1 MDYQEDNKKEKST
14 FNENTS
20 EDTVVTTKR
29 RKQNPSQE
37 QTTSKNI
44 SRRNEGASKNDSG
57 RKHASARTDKNQY
70 TFFRT
75 MSDPDSAFNIA
86 MTYVFAFVAVYFAF
100 CIFSEAGALG
110 SLIRFLCF
118 GLFSFSTYA
127 IPLFLL
133 LQGITWRH
141 DIRNRTLLRKTVSTF
156 VALLFLSSLFYLK
169 DNFLHG
175 ASFDSA
181 SEFLRMFFD
190 WDDPKG
196 AANGGG
202 LFGSLLGW
210 GLYSVFGKVGTILIF
225 ALVILLY
232 LIFFFN
238 FNPKAFV
245 LRTYKYFKL
254 RAQIGKGKRDA
265 KRLSKEEQRKTDIA
279 KEEEENRKISA
290 AEFDP
295 LSEPKP
301 PARVQAKRVVHA
313 KAATNSPL
321 PMPQN
326 KPTQQHKPSSE
337 IKPDEEKH
345 ERFKNAFS
353 DYTITDGTIK
363 SRETSE
369 STEELAKKKLNSTE
383 GVSSSSIDELAHD
396 RSPFTQGDEDP
407 DDVPNFKKSAG
418 ASKSAE
424 IDLDDDDDDAASQ
437 SFDDIKKLTKIE
449 STPDKKNIPVPN
461 PRVVKVSDPI
471 LETSADE
478 DADEQDEI
486 ISAKNRASDA
496 PSLPK
501 YLFPPLSL
509 LEKSSTLHG
518 ASVDADSDPIAIT
531 LRQTLRNF
539 NVNTTVSNISRGPR
553 ITRYELVP
561 DTGIRIR
568 AIANLVDD
576 ISMAL
581 ATAGIRIE
589 APIPG
594 KAAVG
599 VEVPNAS
606 PTTVRL
612 RSLLDNEAFKSAPA
626 KTTICLGA
634 DIGGDAVYA
643 DIAKMPHMLIAGAT
657 GMGKSVCINTI
668 ITSIL
673 YKARPDEVKLIL
685 VDPKKV
691 ELNVYSGIPHLLI
704 PVVSDP
710 SQAAGALAWAVNEME
725 SRFDRIEAE
734 GVRNIKGYNKAIEGD
749 PSKEPMCQ
757 IVIIIDELADLM
769 MSSPDSVETSI
780 CRIAQKARA
789 AGIHLIIGTQ
799 RPSVD
804 VITGLIKAN
813 IPSRIAFHVSSQ
825 IDSRTILDTAGAEKL
840 LNNGDMLFYPAGI
853 PKPRRIQGAFVD
865 DDEVERVTTF
875 LKKNSKGAT
884 YDDNVLEEIKKAA
897 EKCAQN
903 GKRKSDSD
911 GDDGSIDGILDD
923 PKFNAAIDV
932 AFEANK
938 ISTSLLQRKLSIGF
952 GRAAKYIDAM
962 CDLGIVSEPDGQKP
976 REVLMTRSEYY
987 ERKNRHEE

>member
-14 FNENTS
+14 LNENNS
-20 EDTVVTTKR
+20 EDTAVTPKR
-29 RKQNPSQE
+29 RRQGASSQE
-37 QTTSKNI
+37 QASSKSASRRSEGISKNE
-44 SRRNEGASKNDSG
+44 SN
-57 RKHASARTDKNQY
+57 RKHASPAADKNQY

-75 MSDPDSAFNIA
+75 LSDADSAFNIA

-100 CIFSEAGALG
+100 CIFAEAGALG
-110 SLIRFLCF
+110 NLVQFLCF
-118 GLFSFSTYA
+118 GLFSFSTYV
-127 IPLFLL
+127 IPLFIL

-141 DIRNRTLLRKTVSTF
+141 DIRNRAILRKTISTF
-156 VALLFLSSLFYLK
+156 VAILFLSALFYLK
-169 DNFLHG
+169 DNFLHS

-181 SEFLRMFFD
+181 GEFFGMFFD

-196 AANGGG
+196 AVNGGG
-202 LFGSLLGW
+202 LLGSLLGW
-210 GLYSVFGKVGTILIF
+210 CLYSVFGKVGTILIF

-238 FNPKAFV
+238 FNPKTFV
-245 LRTYKYFKL
+245 LKTYKYFKL
-254 RAQIGKGKRDA
+254 KAQSNKGKRDA
-265 KRLSKEEQRKTDIA
+265 KKLA
-279 KEEEENRKISA
+279 KEEEKKAVIIEEEDEDRRIAA

-295 LSEPKP
+295 FSEPKP
-301 PARVQAKRVVHA
+301 PVRVQAKRIVHA
-313 KAATNSPL
+313 KEAVKTPL
-321 PMPQN
+321 PAPQN
-326 KPTQQHKPSSE
+326 KPVQESKES
-337 IKPDEEKH
+337 EEKH

-353 DYTITDGTIK
+353 DYTITDGP
-363 SRETSE
+363 SE
-369 STEELAKKKLNSTE
+369 KHNTLDTTEELAKKKMNSSE

-396 RSPFTQGDEDP
+396 RSPFTQGDEDL
-407 DDVPNFKKSAG
+407 DDIPKSKKGSASSK
-418 ASKSAE
+418 ASD
-424 IDLDDDDDDAASQ
+424 IDLDDDDEDTASQ
-437 SFDDIKKLTKIE
+437 SFDDIKRLTKIE
-449 STPDKKNIPVPN
+449 STPDKKSIPVPN
-461 PRVVKVSDPI
+461 PRVVKVSDS
-471 LETSADE
+471 LTEKDLDK
-478 DADEQDEI
+478 DADKQEENI
-486 ISAKNRASDA
+486 VTRKTPEVA

-501 YLFPPLSL
+501 YVFPPLSL
-509 LEKSSTLHG
+509 LEKSTSLHG
-518 ASVDADSDPIAIT
+518 TAVDAESDPVAIT

-612 RSLLDNEAFKSAPA
+612 RSLLDNDAFKSAPA
-626 KTTICLGA
+626 KTTICLGS

-884 YDDNVLEEIKKAA
+884 YDDHVLEEIKKAA

-903 GKRKSDSD
+903 GKRKSESD

-976 REVLMTRSEYY
+976 REVLMTRNEYY

>member
-1 MDYQEDNKKEKST
+1 MDNRDDNKKEKST
-14 FNENTS
+14 ENES
-20 EDTVVTTKR
+20 AQESTVASKR
-29 RKQNPSQE
+29 RKQGPSSQDHDYIK
-37 QTTSKNI
+37 THSKG
-44 SRRNEGASKNDSG
+44 NESSYKNESVRKRGASSP
-57 RKHASARTDKNQY
+57 DKNQHM
-70 TFFRT
+70 FFKNA
-75 MSDPDSAFNIA
+75 SNPDSAFNIA
-86 MTYVFAFVAVYFAF
+86 MTYVLAFIAIYFTF
-100 CIFSEAGALG
+100 CIFSDAGAIFG
-110 SLIRFLCF
+110 KIIRFLSF
-118 GLFSFSTYA
+118 GLFSSAAFFV
-127 IPLFLL
+127 PFFLL
-133 LQGITWRH
+133 LQGIRWRH
-141 DIRNRTLLRKTVSTF
+141 DVRNKGVLKKTISTF
-156 VALLFLSSLFYLK
+156 VALVFISALFYLK
-169 DNFLHG
+169 DNFLHS
-175 ASFDSA
+175 ASFDTL
-181 SEFLRMFFD
+181 SEFFGMFFD
-190 WDDPKG
+190 WDNPEASRK
-196 AANGGG
+196 GGG
-202 LFGSLLGW
+202 LLGSLLGW
-210 GLYSVFGKVGTILIF
+210 CLYSVFGKIGTILIF
-225 ALVILLY
+225 TLVFLLY
-232 LIFFFN
+232 SIFFFN
-238 FNPKAFV
+238 FNPKTFAFKIH
-245 LRTYKYFKL
+245 KYIKL
-254 RAQIGKGKRDA
+254 KAQAIKGKRDA
-265 KRLSKEEQRKTDIA
+265 KKLVKQKKTREIPEED
-279 KEEEENRKISA
+279 EEDTAYDVEIE
-290 AEFDP
+290 P
-295 LSEPKP
+295 LPEPEVP
-301 PARVQAKRVVHA
+301 RVQARRITREKNDEKPV
-313 KAATNSPL
+313 L
-321 PMPQN
+321 PEIIN
-326 KPTQQHKPSSE
+326 VSSVE
-337 IKPDEEKH
+337 RNAENERHEK
-345 ERFKNAFS
+345 FKNAFADYEEADLMS
-353 DYTITDGTIK
+353 DGNEIYESVEETAKIK
-363 SRETSE
+363 M
-369 STEELAKKKLNSTE
+369 NSAD
-383 GVSSSSIDELAHD
+383 GVSSSSIDELAFD
-396 RSPFTQGDEDP
+396 RSPFTLGDEESDTEP
-407 DDVPNFKKSAG
+407 KMKKSAILFDD
-418 ASKSAE
+418 S
-424 IDLDDDDDDAASQ
+424 DFDDDDDDSSAQ
-437 SFDDIKKLTKIE
+437 SLDDIRKLTKIQK
-449 STPDKKNIPVPN
+449 TPTRNGFSSPNSKALNVNSSSDKPSDNKADGALKNAPVQS
-461 PRVVKVSDPI
+461 K
-471 LETSADE
+471 
-478 DADEQDEI
+478 
-486 ISAKNRASDA
+486 
-496 PSLPK
+496 PK
-501 YLFPPLSL
+501 YVFPPLSL
-509 LEKSSTLHG
+509 LEKSASLHTG
-518 ASVDADSDPIAIT
+518 TIKAENDPIAIT
-531 LRQTLRNF
+531 LCQTLRSF

-561 DTGIRIR
+561 DTGVRIR
-568 AIANLVDD
+568 SIANLVDD

-599 VEVPNAS
+599 VEVPNTT

-612 RSLLDNEAFKSAPA
+612 RSLLDNDAFKTASA
-626 KTTICLGA
+626 KTTVCLGA
-634 DIGGDAVYA
+634 DIGGDAIYA

-725 SRFDRIEAE
+725 SRFDKIEAE

-853 PKPRRIQGAFVD
+853 PKPKRIQGAFVD

-875 LKKNSKGAT
+875 LKNNSKGAV
-884 YDDNVLEEIKKAA
+884 YDDDVIEEIKKAA
-897 EKCAQN
+897 EKCAQS
-903 GKRKSDSD
+903 GKRRSDSD
-911 GDDGSIDGILDD
+911 GDDGNIDGILDD
-923 PKFNAAIDV
+923 PKFNAAIDI

-976 REVLMTRSEYY
+976 REVLMSRSEYY

>member
-1 MDYQEDNKKEKST
+1 MDHHDDNKKEKT
-14 FNENTS
+14 TENGNAS
-20 EDTVVTTKR
+20 ESTVVASKK
-29 RKQNPSQE
+29 RKQGPSSQE
-37 QTTSKNI
+37 QDYVKNHSKR
-44 SRRNEGASKNDSG
+44 SESSYKNESA
-57 RKHASARTDKNQY
+57 RKHGNSSVDKNQY
-70 TFFRT
+70 SFFRT
-75 MSDPDSAFNIA
+75 ASDPDSAFNIA
-86 MTYVFAFVAVYFAF
+86 MTYVLAFIAIYFAF
-100 CIFSEAGALG
+100 CIFSEAGAIFG
-110 SLIRFLCF
+110 RVIRFFCF
-118 GLFSFSTYA
+118 GLFSSAAFF

-133 LQGITWRH
+133 LQGISWRH
-141 DIRNRTLLRKTVSTF
+141 DVRNKALLKKTISTF
-156 VALLFLSSLFYLK
+156 IALVFISSMFYLK
-169 DNFLHG
+169 DNFLHS
-175 ASFDSA
+175 ASFDTI
-181 SEFLRMFFD
+181 SEFLGMFFD
-190 WDDPKG
+190 WENPKG
-196 AANGGG
+196 ARNGGG
-202 LFGSLLGW
+202 LLGSLLGW
-210 GLYSVFGKVGTILIF
+210 CLYGIFGKIGTILIF
-225 ALVILLY
+225 TLVFLLY
-232 LIFFFN
+232 SIFFFT
-238 FNPKAFV
+238 FNPKTFV
-245 LRTYKYFKL
+245 LKVLKYFKL
-254 RAQIGKGKRDA
+254 KVQSIKGKMDA
-265 KRLSKEEQRKTDIA
+265 KKLMKQEKARENSKEDEKNITYDVEI
-279 KEEEENRKISA
+279 E
-290 AEFDP
+290 P
-295 LSEPKP
+295 LPEPEHPIK
-301 PARVQAKRVVHA
+301 VQARRITREKSDE
-313 KAATNSPL
+313 KPFLPEIINMSATEKNPDDERHEKFKNTFFEYDESEL
-321 PMPQN
+321 TSEGN
-326 KPTQQHKPSSE
+326 EALESSE
-337 IKPDEEKH
+337 
-345 ERFKNAFS
+345 
-353 DYTITDGTIK
+353 
-363 SRETSE
+363 ET
-369 STEELAKKKLNSTE
+369 AKRKMNSAD
-383 GVSSSSIDELAHD
+383 GVSSSSIDELAFD
-396 RSPFTQGDEDP
+396 RSPFTLGEDEP
-407 DDVPNFKKSAG
+407 DTTPKVKKSAILFDE
-418 ASKSAE
+418 S
-424 IDLDDDDDDAASQ
+424 DFDDDDNDIASQ
-437 SFDDIKKLTKIE
+437 SLNDIRKLTKIQK
-449 STPDKKNIPVPN
+449 TPDRNGITSPNSRALNVKDSLSKIQSDDENDNAQEGLILNKKTPVPS
-461 PRVVKVSDPI
+461 K
-471 LETSADE
+471 
-478 DADEQDEI
+478 
-486 ISAKNRASDA
+486 
-496 PSLPK
+496 PK
-501 YLFPPLSL
+501 YVFPPLSL
-509 LEKSSTLHG
+509 LEKSTSLHRG
-518 ASVDADSDPIAIT
+518 AINAENDPVAIT
-531 LRQTLRNF
+531 LCQTLKSF

-568 AIANLVDD
+568 SIANLVDD

-594 KAAVG
+594 KSAVG
-599 VEVPNAS
+599 VEVPNTT

-612 RSLLDNEAFKSAPA
+612 RSLLDNDAFKSAHA
-626 KTTICLGA
+626 KTTVCLGA
-634 DIGGDAVYA
+634 DIGGDAIYA

-725 SRFDRIEAE
+725 SRFDKIEAE

-853 PKPRRIQGAFVD
+853 PKPKRIQGAFVD

-875 LKKNSKGAT
+875 LKNNSKGAV
-884 YDDNVLEEIKKAA
+884 YDDNVIEEIKKAA
-897 EKCAQN
+897 EKCAQS
-903 GKRKSDSD
+903 GKRRSDSD

-923 PKFNAAIDV
+923 PKFNAAVDI

-976 REVLMTRSEYY
+976 REVLMSRSEYY

>member
-1 MDYQEDNKKEKST
+1 MDYRDDNKAENST
-14 FNENTS
+14 LNENTS
-20 EDTVVTTKR
+20 EDTVVTPKR
-29 RKQNPSQE
+29 RKQNPASQE
-37 QTTSKNI
+37 QTSHK
-44 SRRNEGASKNDSG
+44 SSPRRAEAASKNDIN
-57 RKHASARTDKNQY
+57 RKGNASVTDKNQY
-70 TFFRT
+70 SFFKKT
-75 MSDPDSAFNIA
+75 SDPDSAFNIA
-86 MTYVFAFVAVYFAF
+86 MTYVLAFVAIYFAF
-100 CIFSEAGALG
+100 CIFSDAGAIIG
-110 SLIRFLCF
+110 RFIRFICF
-118 GLFSFSTYA
+118 GLFSTTAYV
-127 IPLFLL
+127 IPFFLL
-133 LQGITWRH
+133 LQGITWRQ
-141 DIRNRTLLRKTVSTF
+141 DIRRKAILRKIISTF
-156 VALLFLSSLFYLK
+156 IALLFLSSLFYLRS
-169 DNFLHG
+169 NILQG
-175 ASFDSA
+175 ASFESIG
-181 SEFLRMFFD
+181 EFLGMFFD
-190 WDDPKG
+190 WDDPNG
-196 AANGGG
+196 AKNGGG
-202 LFGSLLGW
+202 VLGSLLGW
-210 GLYSVFGKVGTILIF
+210 CLYSVFGKIGTILIF

-238 FNPKAFV
+238 FNPKTFA
-245 LRTYKYFKL
+245 LKACKYSKL
-254 RAQIGKGKRDA
+254 KIQSNRGKRDA
-265 KRLSKEEQRKTDIA
+265 KRLLKEEKIKEAIA
-279 KEEEENRKISA
+279 KEEEENKKISA

-301 PARVQAKRVVHA
+301 PIRVQAKRITP
-313 KAATNSPL
+313 K
-321 PMPQN
+321 
-326 KPTQQHKPSSE
+326 KESE
-337 IKPDEEKH
+337 IVPSLPQKKKLTNEENVAEKEKH
-345 ERFKNAFS
+345 EKFKNAFS
-353 DYTITDGTIK
+353 EYTITDDAND
-363 SRETSE
+363 EPDDFE
-369 STEELAKKKLNSTE
+369 STEEIAKKKMNSHE
-383 GVSSSSIDELAHD
+383 GVSSSTIDELALD
-396 RSPFTQGDEDP
+396 RSSFTQGDEELDAIP
-407 DDVPNFKKSAG
+407 KAKISTAS
-418 ASKSAE
+418 SKSYSKNE
-424 IDLDDDDDDAASQ
+424 IDDDDDDEISQ
-437 SFDDIKKLTKIE
+437 SFDDIKALTKIE
-449 STPDKKNIPVPN
+449 NTPDKKSIPTPN
-461 PRVVKVSDPI
+461 PRVVKIDSSSSEAQFDDDN
-471 LETSADE
+471 ADE
-478 DADEQDEI
+478 ENITQ
-486 ISAKNRASDA
+486 KKSDA
-496 PSLPK
+496 PTPNLPK
-501 YLFPPLSL
+501 YVFPPLSL
-509 LEKSSTLHG
+509 LEKSSALHG
-518 ASVDADSDPIAIT
+518 AAVDADNDPIAIN
-531 LRQTLRNF
+531 LRQTLKNF
-539 NVNTTVSNISRGPR
+539 NVNTAVSNISRGPR

-626 KTTICLGA
+626 KTTVCLGA

-725 SRFDRIEAE
+725 SRFDKIEAE

-875 LKKNSKGAT
+875 LKNNSKGAI

-911 GDDGSIDGILDD
+911 VDDGSIDGILDD

-987 ERKNRHEE
+987 ERKNRHEQ